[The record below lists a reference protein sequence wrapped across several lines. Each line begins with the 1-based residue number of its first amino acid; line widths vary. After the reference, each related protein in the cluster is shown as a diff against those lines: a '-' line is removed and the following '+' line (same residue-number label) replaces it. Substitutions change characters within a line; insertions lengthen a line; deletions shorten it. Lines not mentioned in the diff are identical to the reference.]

1 MRVLVAGA
9 TGAVGRQLVPLLEG
23 AGHEVVGIS
32 RRGPRPVDVLDAGAV
47 RRAVAEAA
55 PDAVVHQLTDLGDAD
70 GAANNRIRTE
80 GTRNLVDAARAAGV
94 RRIVAQSISWAYAPG
109 EGPADESVPLDPTR
123 EEPRSRIV
131 AGVRALESAVAE
143 LPEAVV
149 LRYGIL
155 YGPGTWYAPG
165 GAVAAAL
172 AGDPAARFLGSLAAD
187 DAVSSFVHVADAAE
201 AAVRALAWPPGAYN
215 VVDDETGSPA
225 GPGCR
230 SSRRPW
236 ASRPRRRA
244 RVGRPGPGARR
255 TAGPGPWAGSRPA
268 RPGGRA
274 SGAGI
279 QPRAPGLDPGP
290 PVLADG
296 LRGPGSSPG

>member
-9 TGAVGRQLVPLLEG
+9 TGAVGRQLVPRLEA

-55 PDAVVHQLTDLGDAD
+55 PDAVVHQLTDLGGAD
-70 GAANNRIRTE
+70 GAANNRVRIE

-94 RRIVAQSISWAYAPG
+94 SRIVAQSIAWAYGPG
-109 EGPADESVPLDPTR
+109 DAPADESVPLDAT
-123 EEPRSRIV
+123 EELPRARIV
-131 AGVRALESAVAE
+131 AGVRALESTVAE

-172 AGDPAARFLGSLAAD
+172 AGAPEARFLGSTAAD
-187 DAVSSFVHVADAAE
+187 GSVSSFVHVADAAE
-201 AAVRALAWPPGAYN
+201 AAVQALAWAPGAYN
-215 VVDDETGSPA
+215 VVDDEPA
-225 GPGCR
+225 PGHDWLPVLAGALGVPAPER
-230 SSRRPW
+230 SGGRAPW
-236 ASRPRRRA
+236 ARGAANARA
-244 RVGRPGPGARR
+244 RALG
-255 TAGPGPWAGSRPA
+255 WAPA
-268 RPGGRA
+268 RPSWRTGF
-274 SGAGI
+274 
-279 QPRAPGLDPGP
+279 
-290 PVLADG
+290 ADQG
-296 LRGPGSSPG
+296 QSAYGV

>member
-9 TGAVGRQLVPLLEG
+9 TGAVGRQLVPLLEE

-47 RRAVAEAA
+47 HRAVAEAA
-55 PDAVVHQLTDLGDAD
+55 PDAVVHQLTDLGSAD
-70 GAANNRIRTE
+70 GAANNRIRVD

-109 EGPADESVPLDPTR
+109 GGPADESVPLDPT
-123 EEPRSRIV
+123 EEAPRSRIV
-131 AGVRALESAVAE
+131 AGVRALESVVAE

-172 AGDPAARFLGSLAAD
+172 AGDPAARFLGSTAAD

-201 AAVRALAWPPGAYN
+201 AAVRALSWPSGAYN
-215 VVDDETGSPA
+215 VVDDEPA
-225 GPGCR
+225 PGHAWLPVLAEALGAPAPAR
-230 SSRRPW
+230 GAGGAPW
-236 ASRPRRRA
+236 ARGAANARA
-244 RVGRPGPGARR
+244 RALG
-255 TAGPGPWAGSRPA
+255 WAPA
-268 RPGGRA
+268 RPSWRTGFADQGR
-274 SGAGI
+274 G
-279 QPRAPGLDPGP
+279 
-290 PVLADG
+290 
-296 LRGPGSSPG
+296 